1 MKTSI
6 SIDGKSYELQYNI
19 NSGYYELEIEAP
31 ENGGVYEVNANF
43 EDVFGNNY
51 TDSKNIQV
59 LKEKEIEKNVKT
71 NIVYILDKTTC
82 IVKDIKEF
90 QETKGKYE
98 FKIDE
103 ETNANSFINVI
114 NKPNAENLDIV
125 YIKRKKSNYLGIVN
139 NVSGSDNK
147 GYKITSKYISN
158 IFDRKIILSN
168 EELIFETGVEDFIAE
183 TIKNEFTNSDDT
195 LLNISYI
202 DVEVQTHTKIKKSVE
217 TENGI
222 YNFHTFIT
230 NCIQNYNIVMD
241 FYYENKKIKIVI
253 HKETEENKI
262 LLDTTTSDTT
272 DYNEVFE
279 TDVTTKVVIKTDASI
294 KKYFLRSDRTVTDD
308 IEDVERAIG
317 KVETV
322 YTPNEEDAY
331 QTALNIFKGNTYNHN
346 ISFRIKKDSKLFDID
361 KIKIGTPV
369 LIRTKNNI
377 ILDTYISSISD
388 KEDKFLSI
396 ICGNMRIKFIE
407 KIKKGDSK

>member
-6 SIDGKSYELQYNI
+6 SIDGKIYELQYNI

-59 LKEKEIEKNVKT
+59 LKEQEIEKNVKT

-82 IVKDIKEF
+82 IVKDVKEF

-139 NVSGSDNK
+139 NVSGSDTK

-168 EELIFETGVEDFIAE
+168 EELISETGVEDFIAE

-279 TDVTTKVVIKTDASI
+279 TDVTTKVVVKTDVSI

-308 IEDVERAIG
+308 IEDAERAIG

-322 YTPNEEDAY
+322 YTPNEEEAY
-331 QTALNIFKGNTYNHN
+331 QTALNIFKGNKYNHN
-346 ISFRIKKDSKLFDID
+346 ISFRIKKDSKLFDIN